1 MTHLAKY
8 QQTNSW
14 KDKIMIMKFYHISS
28 KSTIKQTAAYFRVS
42 VGLVSENLHLADNLE
57 DIINCKTRQE
67 ALSKLKE

>member
-1 MTHLAKY
+1 
-8 QQTNSW
+8 
-14 KDKIMIMKFYHISS
+14 MIMKFYHISS